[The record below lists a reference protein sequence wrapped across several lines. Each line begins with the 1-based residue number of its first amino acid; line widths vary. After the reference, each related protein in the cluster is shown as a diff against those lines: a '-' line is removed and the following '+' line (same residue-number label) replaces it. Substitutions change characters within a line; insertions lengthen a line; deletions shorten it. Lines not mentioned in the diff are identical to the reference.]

1 MIAYAEL
8 ERALKRWKARQSGA
22 DPNAA
27 EEEHQE
33 ITAEAVVSEVYAEV
47 PAVELGGSGP
57 IQVEFDSGDSGP
69 RRSR

>member
-22 DPNAA
+22 DPGAV
-27 EEEHQE
+27 EEAHEV
-33 ITAEAVVSEVYAEV
+33 TAEAVVSVVSAEVYAEV

-57 IQVEFDSGDSGP
+57 IKGEFDSD
-69 RRSR
+69 